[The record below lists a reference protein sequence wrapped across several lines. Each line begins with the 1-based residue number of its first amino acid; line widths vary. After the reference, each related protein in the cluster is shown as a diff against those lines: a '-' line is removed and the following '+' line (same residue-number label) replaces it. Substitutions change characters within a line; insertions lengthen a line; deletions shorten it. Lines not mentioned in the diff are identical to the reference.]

1 MSTTAV
7 FLQVPSY
14 VNLSQFTDVQR
25 GTIFMWFITLLI
37 VCVIN
42 GVRLIMGQLDP
53 DTKYEEEG
61 KGGTAAHEDSSSQ

>member
-1 MSTTAV
+1 MSTAAV
-7 FLQVPSY
+7 MLQIPSY

-37 VCVIN
+37 ICVIN
-42 GVRLIMGQLDP
+42 GVRLIMGQIDP

-61 KGGTAAHEDSSSQ
+61 KGATNAHEVS

>member
-1 MSTTAV
+1 MAV
-7 FLQVPSY
+7 ILQVPSY

-37 VCVIN
+37 ICVIN

-53 DTKYEEEG
+53 DTKYE
-61 KGGTAAHEDSSSQ
+61 